1 MSMDKKSGR
10 QLMVGGGA
18 SAGIGFVVL
27 ILSVGLIVMSPDF
40 DISYL
45 FTIGCGL
52 FLLGFVV
59 LGVGAGMNT
68 SGSSIANRTEQ
79 PGTIAVRTPE
89 AVYHYAPTVQPP
101 SVQEVPTEEISPQ
114 SPPKSPPQ

>member
-1 MSMDKKSGR
+1 MIDILLYALLAG
-10 QLMVGGGA
+10 LMVMA
-18 SAGIGFVVL
+18 L
-27 ILSVGLIVMSPDF
+27 DL

-52 FLLGFVV
+52 FLLGVVV